1 MENKAN
7 YAIVGAF
14 VTLVIAGFMG
24 FVYWFTIADSVR
36 ERTAYRIVFDGA
48 VTGLNVGT
56 NVLFNGLPVGT
67 VETVAINPEDPS
79 QVVARIGVEADAPVM
94 ADTRALL
101 EVQGLTGIANI
112 QLLGGT
118 LEAGPL
124 LPPPGQAIATLQGDA
139 SDFQLIMEGARDIV
153 TSAEST
159 FARIDGFFADNEESF
174 ASTLNNIDQL
184 SAGLAQLVSGAGGAE
199 DFDFNAVVGNFTDTL
214 ESVSSTFAELELLV
228 SENRESLSTTISNAE
243 TFSTALASNSES
255 IDGFLASMT
264 ATSERIGPL
273 ADELRD
279 LTVQIRGI
287 VAAIPPEEV
296 SSTVANVG
304 SFAQTLAN
312 NNENIEGFFTDA
324 RALAS
329 NLSGVSDGLQS
340 TLELID
346 RASASVDPD
355 VIARAMD
362 NIDAFSQA
370 LGNNAANVDQILANT
385 RAFTETLG
393 NATERADTIIARI
406 DGMIT
411 TEDGQMLF
419 AEIGETATSLRQ
431 LIQRVDSMVASE
443 DGQNL
448 FADFSAAATSIRELS
463 ESLNEIAQSSE
474 GQRFISDISA
484 AAVSIEELANALDD
498 RTLAISDGIIGFT
511 NNGLGAYQTLAT
523 EAIRSLE
530 LFNRVMQQIER
541 NPQSLVFGGET
552 VRDFTP

>member
-14 VTLVIAGFMG
+14 VTLVIVGFMG
-24 FVYWFTIADSVR
+24 FIYWFSIADAVR

-48 VTGLNVGT
+48 VTGLNAGT

-67 VETVAINPEDPS
+67 VEAVAINPEDPN

-94 ADTRALL
+94 NDTRAIL

-118 LEAGPL
+118 LEAGRLEPRPGET
-124 LPPPGQAIATLQGDA
+124 LPTMRGEA

-153 TSAEST
+153 ASAEST
-159 FARIDGFFADNEESF
+159 FARIDGFFADNEQSL
-174 ASTLNNIDQL
+174 ASTLDNIDQL
-184 SAGLAQLVSGAGGAE
+184 SAGLAQLVEGAGGAS
-199 DFDFNAVVGNFTDTL
+199 DFDFNAVVADFTNTL
-214 ESVSSTFAELELLV
+214 ESVSSTFSELELLV
-228 SENRESLSTTISNAE
+228 SENRESLSTTIANAE
-243 TFSTALASNSES
+243 TFSAALASNSES
-255 IDGFLASMT
+255 IDGFLSSMT
-264 ATSERIGPL
+264 ETSERIGPL

-279 LTVQIRGI
+279 LTVQVREI

-296 SSTVANVG
+296 RSTVANVG

-312 NNENIEGFFTDA
+312 NNDNIEGFFTDA
-324 RALAS
+324 RSLAS
-329 NLSGVSDGLQS
+329 NLSGVSDGLQG
-340 TLELID
+340 TLDLID
-346 RASASVDPD
+346 RATASVDPD

-385 RAFTETLG
+385 RDFTETLG

-411 TEDGQMLF
+411 TEDGRMLF
-419 AEIGETATSLRQ
+419 GEIGDTAAALRQ
-431 LIQRVDSMVASE
+431 LIERVDAMVASD
-443 DGQNL
+443 DGQTL
-448 FADFSAAATSIRELS
+448 FADFSAAATSIRDLS
-463 ESLNEIAQSSE
+463 DRLNTIASSPE
-474 GQRFISDISA
+474 GQRFIADISD
-484 AAVSIEELANALDD
+484 AAVSIESLANALDA
-498 RTLAISDGIIGFT
+498 RTAAISDGIVGFT
-511 NNGLGAYQTLAT
+511 NNGLGADQTLAN
-523 EAIRSLE
+523 EAVRSLE